1 MMEKL
6 GCRMDVAANREEA
19 VAMWSDLPYDIVFMD
34 RQMPE
39 MDGFAATGVIRD
51 REGDRH
57 TPIVAITT
65 NAMEG
70 DRERCLAAG
79 MDDYITKPAS
89 LEALRRA
96 IARWAP
102 DIPIQ
107 TEAG

>member
-19 VAMWSDLPYDIVFMD
+19 VAMWSDLLYDIVFMD

-39 MDGFAATGVIRD
+39 MDGFAATSVIRD
-51 REGDRH
+51 QEGDSH
-57 TPIVAITT
+57 TTIVSITT

-70 DRERCLAAG
+70 DRERCLAAS

-89 LEALRRA
+89 LEVLRRA